1 MDPSQS
7 TDNPVESANRVDPA
21 LRESELR
28 YRRLFEAARD
38 GILILELETGRIT
51 DVNPFLEELLGFSRD
66 DMVGKTVGDLSPF
79 RDVLANQTMLDL
91 LQREGYTRYDDLPLE
106 ARDGRKVAVEFVCN
120 VYQAGTRKVIQCNI
134 RDITERKALEQQL
147 RQAQKMESIGTLAGG
162 VAHDFNNILAVI
174 QLESDLLKFGGSL
187 TADQLDSIEN
197 IGAATHRALALTR
210 QLLLFSRREKLHP
223 CDLDLNQSVHG
234 MANML
239 RRLLGEQIQMQ
250 FKVSTEPM
258 LVHADAGMLDQ
269 VLMNLAVNARDAMP
283 EGGMLVVETS
293 AVEFDDGVK
302 GVSSQA
308 RPGSFV
314 CLSVSDNGCGIS
326 ADNLP
331 RIFDPFFT
339 TKDAGKGTGLGLAT
353 LFGIVREHKGWIH
366 VYSEPG
372 SGTTFRIYL
381 PRLTGQPGVKL
392 EPPPRSALVGGKEFI
407 LLVEDDSLLRASL
420 CKTLGQLGYRV
431 CAAKNGIEAVELWNR
446 HRSQIHLLLTDLVM
460 PGGMTGRGLG
470 ERFLRD
476 KPGLRVVYASGYS
489 AEILSRDFPLKEGV
503 NYLSKPFSEGKLA
516 QTIRRNLD
524 GVA

>member
-1 MDPSQS
+1 MDRCPSS
-7 TDNPVESANRVDPA
+7 ENPSDGASQVEPA
-21 LRESELR
+21 LQESELR

-38 GILILELETGRIT
+38 GILILDLETGRIT

-79 RDVLANQTMLDL
+79 RDVLANQTMLDR
-91 LQREGYTRYDDLPLE
+91 LQREGYTRYEDLPLE

-120 VYQAGTRKVIQCNI
+120 VYQAGPRKVIQCNI

-174 QLESDLLKFGGSL
+174 QLESGLLKFGGNLS
-187 TADQLDSIEN
+187 TDQLESIEN
-197 IGAATHRALALTR
+197 ISAATHRALTLTR
-210 QLLLFSRREKLHP
+210 QLLLFSRRERLHP

-250 FKVSTEPM
+250 FKVCSEPM
-258 LVHADAGMLDQ
+258 WVHADAGMLDQ
-269 VLMNLAVNARDAMP
+269 VLMNLAVNSRDAMP
-283 EGGMLVVETS
+283 EGGMLVVETA

-302 GVSSQA
+302 GLSSQA

-326 ADNLP
+326 AENLP

-353 LFGIVREHKGWIH
+353 LFGIVREHRGWIH

-372 SGTTFRIYL
+372 RGTTFRIYL
-381 PRLTGQPGVKL
+381 PRLVGHAGVKP
-392 EPPPRSALVGGKEFI
+392 EPPVISPMVGGNEVI
-407 LLVEDDSLLRASL
+407 LLVEDDNFLRPSL
-420 CKTLGQLGYRV
+420 CKTLGKLGYRV
-431 CAAKNGIEAVELWNR
+431 CAARNGIEAVELWNR
-446 HRSQIHLLLTDLVM
+446 HRDQIHLLLTDLVM

-476 KPGLRVVYASGYS
+476 KPELRVVYASGYS
-489 AEILSRDFPLKEGV
+489 AEILSRDFPLKDGF
-503 NYLSKPFSEGKLA
+503 NYLSKPFSDAKLA
-516 QTIRRNLD
+516 RTIRRNLD